1 LAVTDEAH
9 DLLDEGLLVEEAP
22 PLRVALRPQLP
33 RRLAR
38 VPERGVVLLVL
49 LPRVGG
55 PLLGVLLPPTPTPSH
70 GDLSVGSRPIEL
82 HHDEELAAHLCLL
95 LGQTVV

>member
-1 LAVTDEAH
+1 VGGRGASAARGAGGRAGLAVTDEAH
-9 DLLDEGLLVEEAP
+9 DLLDESLLVEEAP

-70 GDLSVGSRPIEL
+70 EN
-82 HHDEELAAHLCLL
+82 
-95 LGQTVV
+95 